1 MKRNNLITAI
11 LATMMITSI
20 PVFAETYN
28 DAAPSFYFTQG
39 QSFYN
44 GGQYT
49 SAIKAFRKAL
59 RENPLD
65 FSSEIGI
72 INSYISRA
80 KYYNDSVNMP
90 QKAIADLKSALFYF
104 VCFDETSR
112 SKYSEAYTS
121 AVTNL
126 NSLENALKSDIT
138 ANGFIKSAKNLRMQG
153 EFAAAGYD
161 FYRAKGDP
169 KNAVVAN
176 IGLGDIMKILGKPQD
191 SVKYYETA
199 MNISPDNTD
208 LRLKIARAYEDSGQY
223 ELAAEHYNYALQNS
237 NEKEEIL
244 NSLEKICRQRVEKN
258 PADADAHCNLG
269 VIYQKRGYSDS
280 ALAEYEKADK
290 LNPALLTSKVNA
302 SVLYYDAKKYKES
315 VESAN
320 KALLIDPKN
329 VKARLQK
336 AKCFQALSMW
346 ENATEEY
353 KNVLKYDKTNSE
365 AQFGLADIYSK
376 NMPAE
381 DAISTIQSEG
391 IELSPEFYAQAAY
404 TAHKNKD
411 IEKAIKFYKLAINS
425 NTDDVSLYLN
435 LGQIYNGQEKYPEA
449 LAIIE
454 AAKQKFPND
463 TQVNQLYASIKSRYA
478 GSIYDSAAELAN
490 KGDFAGAIAKY
501 EEITPQTYN
510 SLVGIASVYQMQ
522 KNYPQA
528 LEYYKKA
535 LEKKPADEA
544 VLITAAGICIQQDDL
559 KSAQEFLNKVQ
570 NKNSE
575 KYKEMQNYI
584 SVQNTEAELN
594 KAIQKYEEKDYK
606 SAEAILTSL
615 INKKVGSYM
624 PHYYRA
630 MVYDAIGNYQ
640 KAVADYEA
648 VIAKDSTIALVYYSL
663 GVDYDS
669 LGNFTKAVQNYKKF
683 LELSKG
689 VDDYTK
695 YARQRIQQSK

>member
-1 MKRNNLITAI
+1 MNKNNIITAI

-20 PVFAETYN
+20 PVSAETYY
-28 DAAPSFYFTQG
+28 DTAPSFYFTQG

-121 AVTNL
+121 AITNL
-126 NSLENALKSDIT
+126 NSLENALKVDIT

-176 IGLGDIMKILGKPQD
+176 IGLGDIMKILGKPQE

-258 PADADAHCNLG
+258 PADAEAHCNLG
-269 VIYQKRGYSDS
+269 VIYQKRGYSDN
-280 ALAEYEKADK
+280 ALAEYAKADK

-404 TAHKNKD
+404 TAHKNKN

-425 NTDDVSLYLN
+425 NSNDVSLYLN

-463 TQVNQLYASIKSRYA
+463 TQVNQLYASIKSRYT

-490 KGDFAGAIAKY
+490 KGDYAGAIAKY
-501 EEITPQTYN
+501 EEITPQTYD
-510 SLVGIASVYQMQ
+510 SFVGIASVYQMQ

-535 LEKKPADEA
+535 LEKKPSDEA
-544 VLITAAGICIQQDDL
+544 VLITSAGICIQQDDL

-575 KYKEMQNYI
+575 KFKEMQNYI
-584 SVQNTEAELN
+584 SVQNTETELN
-594 KAIQKYEEKDYK
+594 NAIQKYEEKDYK
-606 SAEAILTSL
+606 AAEAILTTL
-615 INKKVGSYM
+615 INKKVGGYM
-624 PHYYRA
+624 PYYYRA

-648 VIAKDSTIALVYYSL
+648 VVAKDSTIALVYYSL

-669 LGNFTKAVQNYKKF
+669 LGNFARAVQNYKKF